1 LVKYFQKRIATLQR
15 EGFDDLL
22 QECLTHWYF
31 VRDRYDDRK
40 AANKKTFMRQVF
52 ENKIFDLLEQRVSV
66 KRKAVYQSVSLD
78 ELTEG
83 LDGETYIDELAV
95 EDQNFEEVLRSDV
108 GRVLKRAMAKLSGRQ
123 RELCRLIK
131 VEGLNMKQ
139 ASQKMNIPRG
149 TLFDE
154 VLRIREVFR
163 DEGLTDYLR

>member
-1 LVKYFQKRIATLQR
+1 M
-15 EGFDDLL
+15 

-31 VRDRYDDRK
+31 VRGRYDDAK
-40 AANKKTFMRQVF
+40 STTKKTFMRHVF
-52 ENKIFDLLEQRVSV
+52 ENKIFDLLEQRVSI

-78 ELTEG
+78 ELVDG
-83 LDGETYIDELAV
+83 LDENSYPDALAF

-139 ASQKMNIPRG
+139 VSQKMNIPRG
-149 TLFDE
+149 TSNKQFLGHD
-154 VLRIREVFR
+154 
-163 DEGLTDYLR
+163 DYDQ

>member
-1 LVKYFQKRIATLQR
+1 MVKYFQKRIATLQR

-31 VRDRYDDRK
+31 VRGRYDDTK
-40 AANKKTFMRQVF
+40 AANKTTFMRQVF